1 VPYEGEYAN
10 YGPLY
15 RIAQSETVQSL
26 LRRSRQL
33 KTNSDNPLKAHPKAV
48 PPASAGL
55 PEYIVAIDGSNPEV
69 SVRNGY
75 PGARVG
81 YCTVASVLLNMK
93 LIDELDVH
101 RPIDPVEF
109 RKTETVSTI
118 DAALPGSNV
127 VTHKNVSAR
136 DSFRETLYEVLS
148 EETLDEE
155 EQSTLLMAYEE
166 LLKLKP
172 TSRPPSCPYDY
183 VDCDQHFMIPPG
195 WTSCPCPKRRA
206 IYSTDALRV
215 HERFHEEGSNG
226 EALGEVM
233 QVWERVVLMHLI
245 RCFERRDWLTSLRRV
260 GFIIDGPLAFFGHPA
275 WLSAAVSAEL
285 KRVNDALLDATG
297 QDLILFGIEKT
308 GTFVDHFAEIDQT
321 EEPGELLFEP
331 RTCFLPSDAYIKQRI
346 IYSASAKR
354 YGADTYFGRKM
365 FYKTSSG
372 AKVVVNIPFLSDAQD
387 TLESAG
393 PDDPGSSDI
402 GLYPQIPVICELL
415 DRLVSSRFENAVTP
429 IVNANAAAAVPLN
442 LGAKVLQQLA
452 HELMRED

>member
-1 VPYEGEYAN
+1 MPYEGEYAS

-15 RIAQSETVQSL
+15 RISESETVKDL

-33 KTNSDNPLKAHPKAV
+33 KADSRSPLKARPKKV
-48 PPASAGL
+48 SSATTKL
-55 PEYIVAIDGSNPEV
+55 PEFIVAIDGSNPEV

-75 PGARVG
+75 PGARIG

-93 LIDELDVH
+93 LIDELDKS

-127 VTHKNVSAR
+127 VTHDNISAR

-148 EETLDEE
+148 KETLGEE
-155 EQSTLLMAYEE
+155 EESTLLKAYEE
-166 LLKLKP
+166 LLNLKP
-172 TSRPPSCPYDY
+172 TSRPPACPYEY
-183 VDCDQHFMIPPG
+183 VDCEEHFMIPAG

-245 RCFERRDWLTSLRRV
+245 RCFERRQWLPRLRRV

-285 KRVNDALLDATG
+285 KRVNTALLSTTG
-297 QDLILFGIEKT
+297 QNLVLFGIEKT
-308 GTFVDHFAEIDQT
+308 GVFVDHFAEIDQT
-321 EEPGELLFEP
+321 EVPGELLFAP
-331 RTCFLPSDAYIKQRI
+331 RTCFLPSDDYIKQRI
-346 IYSASAKR
+346 IYSTSSKR

-365 FYKTSSG
+365 FYKTSNG
-372 AKVVVNIPFLSDAQD
+372 AKVVVNIPFLSDDQD
-387 TLESAG
+387 TLESMG
-393 PDDPGSSDI
+393 HDDMGSSNI
-402 GLYPQIPVICELL
+402 GLYPQIPVICDLL
-415 DRLVSSRFENAVTP
+415 DKLVSSRFENAVAP
-429 IVNANAAAAVPLN
+429 IVQANAAAAVPLN

-452 HELMRED
+452 HVLMRED

>member
-1 VPYEGEYAN
+1 MPYEGEYAS

-15 RIAQSETVQSL
+15 RIMESETVKDL

-33 KTNSDNPLKAHPKAV
+33 QSDPAHPLKAHPKPV
-48 PPASAGL
+48 PPATTEL

-69 SVRNGY
+69 QVRNGY

-93 LIDELDVH
+93 LIEELDKS

-118 DAALPGSNV
+118 DAALPGSNI
-127 VTHKNVSAR
+127 VTHDNISAR

-148 EETLDEE
+148 KETLDEE
-155 EQSTLLMAYEE
+155 EESTLLRAYEE

-172 TSRPPSCPYDY
+172 TSRLPTCPYDY
-183 VDCDQHFMIPPG
+183 VDCDIHFMIPPG
-195 WTSCPCPKRRA
+195 WTKCPCPKRRN
-206 IYSTDALRV
+206 IYSTDALRI

-245 RCFERRDWLTSLRRV
+245 RCFERRGWLVSLRRA

-285 KRVNDALLDATG
+285 KRVNAELLRATG
-297 QDLILFGIEKT
+297 QNLILFGIEKT

-321 EEPGELLFEP
+321 EVPGELLFAP
-331 RTCFLPSDAYIKQRI
+331 RSCFLPSDRYIKQRI
-346 IYSASAKR
+346 IYSTGDKR

-365 FYKTSSG
+365 FYKTSNG
-372 AKVVVNIPFLSDAQD
+372 AKLIVNIPFLSDEQD
-387 TLESAG
+387 TLESVG
-393 PDDPGSSDI
+393 LDDLGSSDI
-402 GLYPQIPVICELL
+402 SLYPQIPIICDLL
-415 DRLVSSRFENAVTP
+415 DKLVSSRFENAVAP
-429 IVNANAAAAVPLN
+429 IINANAAAAVPLN

-452 HELMRED
+452 HALMRED

>member
-1 VPYEGEYAN
+1 MPYEGEYAS

-15 RIAQSETVQSL
+15 RIAESQTVQSL

-33 KTNSDNPLKAHPKAV
+33 EADSANPLKAHPKPV
-48 PPASAGL
+48 PPATTEL
-55 PEYIVAIDGSNPEV
+55 PEYVVAIDGSNPEV

-75 PGARVG
+75 PGARIG

-93 LIDELDVH
+93 LIDELDMH

-118 DAALPGSNV
+118 DAALPGSNI
-127 VTHKNVSAR
+127 VTHDNISAR
-136 DSFRETLYEVLS
+136 DSFRETLYEVLRK
-148 EETLDEE
+148 ETLDKEE
-155 EQSTLLMAYEE
+155 ESTLLMAYEE
-166 LLKLKP
+166 LLNLKP
-172 TSRPPSCPYDY
+172 TSRPPACPYDY
-183 VDCDQHFMIPPG
+183 VDCDQHFMIPAG
-195 WTSCPCPKRRA
+195 WTSCPCPKRRN
-206 IYSTDALRV
+206 IFSTDALRV

-260 GFIIDGPLAFFGHPA
+260 GFIVDGPLAFFGHPA

-285 KRVNDALLDATG
+285 KRVNAELLNATG
-297 QDLILFGIEKT
+297 QNLILFGIEKT

-321 EEPGELLFEP
+321 EKRGELLFQP
-331 RTCFLPSDAYIKQRI
+331 RTCFLPSDAYIKRRI
-346 IYSASAKR
+346 IYSASGKR

-372 AKVVVNIPFLSDAQD
+372 AKVVVNIPFLSDSQD
-387 TLESAG
+387 TLEPAG
-393 PDDPGSSDI
+393 PDDLSFSDI
-402 GLYPQIPVICELL
+402 GLYPQIPVICDLL
-415 DRLVSSRFENAVTP
+415 DRLVSSRFENAVAP

-452 HELMRED
+452 HELMKED